1 MYQFIFLYRL
11 AVQAL
16 RTVPLRLMLL
26 AQALAIAAQLS
37 VLLTADQYQQL
48 FNQEAAALLG
58 GDIVVSADREP
69 SLTVLRTAQSLGLT
83 VAKTT
88 LFNSVALSLST
99 VNPQQTLVSAKA
111 VDASY
116 PLRGKVSLSKVLA
129 VQNNSPKIGQVWV
142 DADLLTRLNLVLG
155 DKLQLGEQQFIIAA
169 VIDNEPDR
177 GVQFINVA
185 PRVLFAQADL
195 VKTKLLGAGSRV
207 NYRWQ
212 MTGSLSAQAQFK
224 QWLIL
229 NPVLGLRLETLD
241 EGRPEMRTTLDRASR
256 LLGLI
261 AILTT
266 LIAACGLSLVAHI
279 WSQEQAKTVA
289 LLRTLGASRY
299 HAAWRLLGQVAAI
312 SVLGLCLGYVL
323 GYALHRVL
331 AYYLLM
337 ARGLILPTAGYLP
350 YLQAL
355 CLLIIL
361 LLSCVWI
368 PVNRLLNTRPIQILR
383 EQSTATSTNSTT
395 NTINNTTNNTINQSI
410 IKSILNKVLNKL
422 TKLIPYLV
430 ALVGISMILMWVAG
444 DIKQGLLVLIGL
456 LSVITILLIFVYSLI
471 KLAVNFGRKHAIWTI
486 RMASRGILRNQTLT
500 LVQATSLTLA
510 LLGLLMLTSLQRDV
524 LSAWQNVLPANAPN
538 HFILNIQPDQADA
551 VKKYLLDLGI
561 ADVRL
566 QPMIRARLININK
579 QPINAEQ
586 YTDQRAKNLL
596 NREFNMSYTTQLP
609 KGNTVLAGRWH
620 GDITQQFNNSRTL
633 NNQISMEEGILKSL
647 NLKLGDVLTFDV
659 AGQNIT
665 YTLTSVRKLRWESL
679 NVNFF
684 AIASPNSTPTPASDL
699 PQTYISAVFVPANLG
714 DSILSMVRT
723 FLNLTILD
731 VGAIS
736 AQATGVL
743 NKVARALTLLL
754 TLSGIAGIVVVSII
768 AYASRL
774 ARQKETVLLR
784 VLGASAAQVRAA
796 QLLEQALVG
805 GIAGF
810 IAGIGSY
817 ALVQALAEW
826 VLNLPIN
833 IGFWPIGTGILLGI
847 SANILG
853 YFALEARQR
862 SGTLNQQ
869 TRALGV

>member
-1 MYQFIFLYRL
+1 MRQFIFLYHL
-11 AVQAL
+11 ARQAL

-69 SLTVLRTAQSLGLT
+69 SLTLLQTAQSLGLT

-88 LFNSVALSLST
+88 LFNSVALS
-99 VNPQQTLVSAKA
+99 VNTIDPQQTLISAKA

-116 PLRGKVSLSKVLA
+116 PLRGKVSVSKILA
-129 VQNNSPKIGQVWV
+129 VQNNSPKTGQVWV
-142 DADLLTRLNLVLG
+142 DADILTRLNLVLG

-185 PRVLFAQADL
+185 PRVLFAQEDL
-195 VKTKLLGAGSRV
+195 AKTKLLGVGSRV
-207 NYRWQ
+207 SYRWQ
-212 MTGSLSAQAQFK
+212 MAGSASAQAQFK

-229 NPVLGLRLETLD
+229 NPVLGLRLETLE
-241 EGRPEMRTTLDRASR
+241 EGRPEMRTTLERASR

-266 LIAACGLSLVAHI
+266 LIATCGLSLVAHI

-299 HAAWRLLGQVAAI
+299 YAAWRLLGQVAAI
-312 SVLGLCLGYVL
+312 SVLGLCLGYAL

-331 AYYLLM
+331 AYWLLM
-337 ARGLILPTAGYLP
+337 TRGLTLPAASYLP

-355 CLLIIL
+355 CLLIVL

-368 PVNRLLNTRPIQILR
+368 PLNRLLNTRPIQILR
-383 EQSTATSTNSTT
+383 EQSAAINITDTT
-395 NTINNTTNNTINQSI
+395 NQGSI
-410 IKSILNKVLNKL
+410 KQILNSL
-422 TKLIPYLV
+422 TKITPYLM
-430 ALVGISMILMWVAG
+430 ALVGISVILMWVAG

-456 LSVITILLIFVYSLI
+456 LSVIIILLIFVYSLI
-471 KLAVNFGRKHAIWTI
+471 KLAVNFGRKHAIWTV

-510 LLGLLMLTSLQRDV
+510 LLGILMLTSLQRDV
-524 LSAWQNVLPANAPN
+524 LSAWQTVLPANAPN
-538 HFILNIQPDQADA
+538 HFILNIQPDQVDA
-551 VKKYLLDLGI
+551 VKKYLLDLGVL
-561 ADVRL
+561 DVRL
-566 QPMIRARLININK
+566 QPMIRARLVNVNK

-586 YTDQRAKNLL
+586 YSDQRAKNLL

-620 GDITQQFNNSRTL
+620 GDITQQFNSRIPT
-633 NNQISMEEGILKSL
+633 NQISMEEGILKSL

-659 AGQNIT
+659 AGQMVT

-684 AIASPNSTPTPASDL
+684 AIASPNSTPIPAIDL
-699 PQTYISAVFVPANLG
+699 PQTYISAVFVPVNLS

-723 FLNLTILD
+723 FLNLTVLD

-736 AQATGVL
+736 AQATAVL

-754 TLSGIAGIVVVSII
+754 ALSGVAGVVVVSII

-784 VLGASAAQVRAA
+784 VLGASAAQV
-796 QLLEQALVG
+796 
-805 GIAGF
+805 
-810 IAGIGSY
+810 
-817 ALVQALAEW
+817 
-826 VLNLPIN
+826 
-833 IGFWPIGTGILLGI
+833 
-847 SANILG
+847 
-853 YFALEARQR
+853 
-862 SGTLNQQ
+862 
-869 TRALGV
+869 

>member
-129 VQNNSPKIGQVWV
+129 AQNNSPKIGQVWV

-207 NYRWQ
+207 SYRWQ

-337 ARGLILPTAGYLP
+337 ARGLTLPTAGYLP

-383 EQSTATSTNSTT
+383 EQSTATSTLNTT
-395 NTINNTTNNTINQSI
+395 NNMINNTINQSS
-410 IKSILNKVLNKL
+410 IKSILNKILNKL
-422 TKLIPYLV
+422 TKLMPYLV
-430 ALVGISMILMWVAG
+430 ALVGISLILMWVAG

-456 LSVITILLIFVYSLI
+456 LSVIVTLLVFVYSLI
-471 KLAVNFGRKHAIWTI
+471 KLAVNFGRKHAIWTV

-538 HFILNIQPDQADA
+538 HFILNIQPDQANA

-566 QPMIRARLININK
+566 QPMIRARLVNVNK

-620 GDITQQFNNSRTL
+620 GDITQQFNNRTL
-633 NNQISMEEGILKSL
+633 TNQISMEEGILKSL

-684 AIASPNSTPTPASDL
+684 AIASPNSTPISASDL

-723 FLNLTILD
+723 FLNLTVLD

-754 TLSGIAGIVVVSII
+754 TLSGVAGIVVVSII

-810 IAGIGSY
+810 TAGIGSY

-833 IGFWPIGTGILLGI
+833 IGFWPIGAGILLGI

-869 TRALGV
+869 ARALGV

>member
-1 MYQFIFLYRL
+1 MKKIIFLYRL
-11 AVQAL
+11 ARQAV
-16 RTVPLRLMLL
+16 RTAPLRLMLL

-37 VLLTADQYQQL
+37 VLLTAGQYQQL

-58 GDIVVSADREP
+58 GDMVINADREP
-69 SLTVLRTAQSLGLT
+69 SLILLQTAQLLGLT

-88 LFNSVALSLST
+88 LFNSVALSPSI

-111 VDASY
+111 VDTSY
-116 PLRGKVSLSKVLA
+116 PLRGKVSLSTVLT
-129 VQNNSPKIGQVWV
+129 VQNNSPKMGQVWV
-142 DADLLTRLNLVLG
+142 DADILTRLNLALG

-185 PRVLFAQADL
+185 PRVLFAQDDL
-195 VKTKLLGAGSRV
+195 ANTKLLGVGSRV
-207 NYRWQ
+207 IYRWQ
-212 MTGSLSAQAQFK
+212 MTGSISAQAQFK
-224 QWLIL
+224 QWLRL

-299 HAAWRLLGQVAAI
+299 HAAWRLLGQVGAI
-312 SVLGLCLGYVL
+312 SVLGLCLGCVL

-331 AYYLLM
+331 AYWLLM
-337 ARGLILPTAGYLP
+337 TRGLTLPAAGYLP
-350 YLQAL
+350 YLQAFF
-355 CLLIIL
+355 LLIVL

-383 EQSTATSTNSTT
+383 EQSTVTSTI
-395 NTINNTTNNTINQSI
+395 NTANQGSI
-410 IKSILNKVLNKL
+410 KRILNKLNKI
-422 TKLIPYLV
+422 TPYLV
-430 ALVGISMILMWVAG
+430 ALIGISAVLMWVAG
-444 DIKQGLLVLIGL
+444 DIKQGLLVLVGL
-456 LSVITILLIFVYSLI
+456 LLVIITVLIFVYSLM
-471 KLAVNFGRKHAIWTI
+471 KLAIIFGRKHPIWTV
-486 RMASRGILRNQTLT
+486 RMASRGILRNKTLT

-510 LLGLLMLTSLQRDV
+510 LLGILMLTSLQRDV
-524 LSAWQNVLPANAPN
+524 LSAWQSVLPANAPN

-566 QPMIRARLININK
+566 QPMIRARLINVN
-579 QPINAEQ
+579 QQSVNAEQ
-586 YTDQRAKNLL
+586 YNDQRAKNLL

-620 GDITQQFNNSRTL
+620 GDIIQKPNSQIPT
-633 NNQISMEEGILKSL
+633 NQISMEEGILKAL

-659 AGQNIT
+659 AGQNVT

-684 AIASPNSTPTPASDL
+684 AIASPNSTPIPASDL
-699 PQTYISAVFVPANLG
+699 PQTYISAVFVPTNLS
-714 DSILSMVRT
+714 DNILSMVRS
-723 FLNLTILD
+723 FLNLTVLD

-754 TLSGIAGIVVVSII
+754 ALSGVAGVVVVSII
-768 AYASRL
+768 TYASRL

-784 VLGASAAQVRAA
+784 VLGASAAQVRVA

-810 IAGIGSY
+810 IAGVGSY
-817 ALVQALAEW
+817 ALIQALSEW

-833 IGFWPIGTGILLGI
+833 IGFWSIGVGILLGI
-847 SANILG
+847 SANVLG
-853 YFALEARQR
+853 YFALEVRQR

-869 TRALGV
+869 ARALGV

>member
-1 MYQFIFLYRL
+1 
-11 AVQAL
+11 
-16 RTVPLRLMLL
+16 
-26 AQALAIAAQLS
+26 
-37 VLLTADQYQQL
+37 
-48 FNQEAAALLG
+48 
-58 GDIVVSADREP
+58 
-69 SLTVLRTAQSLGLT
+69 
-83 VAKTT
+83 
-88 LFNSVALSLST
+88 
-99 VNPQQTLVSAKA
+99 
-111 VDASY
+111 
-116 PLRGKVSLSKVLA
+116 
-129 VQNNSPKIGQVWV
+129 
-142 DADLLTRLNLVLG
+142 
-155 DKLQLGEQQFIIAA
+155 
-169 VIDNEPDR
+169 
-177 GVQFINVA
+177 
-185 PRVLFAQADL
+185 
-195 VKTKLLGAGSRV
+195 
-207 NYRWQ
+207 
-212 MTGSLSAQAQFK
+212 
-224 QWLIL
+224 
-229 NPVLGLRLETLD
+229 
-241 EGRPEMRTTLDRASR
+241 
-256 LLGLI
+256 
-261 AILTT
+261 
-266 LIAACGLSLVAHI
+266 
-279 WSQEQAKTVA
+279 
-289 LLRTLGASRY
+289 
-299 HAAWRLLGQVAAI
+299 
-312 SVLGLCLGYVL
+312 
-323 GYALHRVL
+323 
-331 AYYLLM
+331 
-337 ARGLILPTAGYLP
+337 
-350 YLQAL
+350 
-355 CLLIIL
+355 
-361 LLSCVWI
+361 
-368 PVNRLLNTRPIQILR
+368 
-383 EQSTATSTNSTT
+383 
-395 NTINNTTNNTINQSI
+395 
-410 IKSILNKVLNKL
+410 
-422 TKLIPYLV
+422 
-430 ALVGISMILMWVAG
+430 
-444 DIKQGLLVLIGL
+444 
-456 LSVITILLIFVYSLI
+456 
-471 KLAVNFGRKHAIWTI
+471 
-486 RMASRGILRNQTLT
+486 
-500 LVQATSLTLA
+500 
-510 LLGLLMLTSLQRDV
+510 MLTSLQRDV

-566 QPMIRARLININK
+566 QPMIRARLVNVNK

-620 GDITQQFNNSRTL
+620 GDITQQFNNRTL
-633 NNQISMEEGILKSL
+633 TNQISMEEGILKSL

-684 AIASPNSTPTPASDL
+684 AIASPNSTPIPASDL

-723 FLNLTILD
+723 FLNLTVLD

-754 TLSGIAGIVVVSII
+754 TLSGVAGIVVVSII

-810 IAGIGSY
+810 TAGIGSY

-826 VLNLPIN
+826 VLKLPIN
-833 IGFWPIGTGILLGI
+833 IGFWPIGAGILLGI

-869 TRALGV
+869 ARALGV